1 MGDHKS
7 RKGADILGRE
17 SMDAGNDRKV
27 GMGDNVRERP
37 VRWAGPVGLGASVGC
52 TPCLQ
57 QKELTS
63 ICSNRRRVCK
73 CIHFLLSC
81 AKLSPA

>member
-27 GMGDNVRERP
+27 GTGDDVRERP
-37 VRWAGPVGLGASVGC
+37 VRWAGPVGLGHLCWVY
-52 TPCLQ
+52 TL
-57 QKELTS
+57 LTAEEAHLHLF
-63 ICSNRRRVCK
+63 K
-73 CIHFLLSC
+73 Q
-81 AKLSPA
+81 AKSL